1 MLEIK
6 LTRLDLSPEYQFQIG
21 WQSLFLHDTVR
32 YIHQA
37 KWFWSYCFRSATD
50 DCITSILL
58 SKQSQFAHN
67 GALSSWS
74 YFMTTSFRL
83 LKSSLKLLK
92 SDSHF
97 PREFLFIFFNE
108 SPLKI
113 MKNAFYFIL
122 KALFVL
128 RIFRFLSWH
137 FGHVEKTA

>member
-6 LTRLDLSPEYQFQIG
+6 LTWLDLSPEYQFLIG
-21 WQSLFLHDTVR
+21 WQLLFLHDAVR

-37 KWFWSYCFRSATD
+37 KWFWSYCFRSAID

-58 SKQSQFAHN
+58 SKQSHFAHN

-74 YFMTTSFRL
+74 YFMRTSFRL
-83 LKSSLKLLK
+83 LKSSLRLLK

-137 FGHVEKTA
+137 FGHVEKSA